1 MTTLHQI
8 SRWGIVTSTKPS
20 FIHLDNMRTIGI
32 LLLAGCIV
40 LSCGTNT
47 KQAEQTN
54 VFPYDLEN
62 PTEKYTFKQELDE
75 VSGLGWY
82 KNNQIVAVNDEQ
94 GKVFVYDLER
104 KTVVEKFDF
113 GMKGDYEGI
122 EVVGDEIFV
131 LESNGTLTA
140 FKVDLPETRVLDTG
154 IPKKTE
160 VEGLGYDART
170 NRLLIAVKEMEK
182 KGKQVKDKIVY
193 IFDLKQKSIWQG
205 LVIPED
211 ALNEAEKRFDLKT
224 KEKAADCKLS
234 GIAVHPQTQDIY
246 LIASDGKKLI
256 VVNRQGEIS
265 GLFALNP
272 QRFRQP
278 EGICF
283 SPEGTLYIASE
294 GKGVGGGY
302 LLKFEMK
309 STIQ

>member
-1 MTTLHQI
+1 MKT
-8 SRWGIVTSTKPS
+8 V
-20 FIHLDNMRTIGI
+20 GI
-32 LLLAGCIV
+32 LLLAGCS
-40 LSCGTNT
+40 LMACGTRI
-47 KQAEQTN
+47 KQAEQTE

-62 PTEKYTFKQELDE
+62 PSEKYIFKQELDE

-94 GKVFVYDLER
+94 GKVFVYDLEK

-113 GMKGDYEGI
+113 GMKGDYEGV
-122 EVVGDEIFV
+122 EVVGDDIYV

-140 FKVDLPETRVLDTG
+140 FKADLPETRVLDTG

-160 VEGLGYDART
+160 VEGLGYDAQT
-170 NRLLIAVKEMEK
+170 NRLLIAVKETEK
-182 KGKQVKDKIVY
+182 KGKQVKDKVVY

-265 GLFALNP
+265 ALITLDS

-294 GKGVGGGY
+294 GKGMGGGY
-302 LLKFEMK
+302 MLKFDMK
-309 STIQ
+309 PIIQ